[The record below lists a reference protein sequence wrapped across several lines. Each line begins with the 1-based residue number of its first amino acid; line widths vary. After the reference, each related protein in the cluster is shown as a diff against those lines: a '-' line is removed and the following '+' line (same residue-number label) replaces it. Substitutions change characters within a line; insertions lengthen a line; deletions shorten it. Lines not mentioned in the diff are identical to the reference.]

1 MLTDPNLDLRA
12 FIQSVRES
20 SSREFLQIDDK
31 LSADWELAACTTG
44 LESKLRVPV
53 IKYTSVT
60 DSAFPVVHNVCSS
73 LPRIARSIGE
83 TARQL
88 EERLDAAYDQQLAP
102 NCVTTGPVRDVIH
115 DAATLDLYK
124 LPNIRYTQSESH
136 GYISAACL
144 VARDPDSQ
152 SLNLSFHRLMVVGRS
167 RLAIYMTPGGHLD
180 RIFRSNQ
187 QKKLDTP
194 VAAFI
199 GSHPLW
205 SLGCLAAGPLSLD
218 EYSVIGG
225 LLGTRLEVVPALAQP
240 SLLVPARAEFS
251 LEGVLRHDLEMEEG
265 PYGEAFGYTSTK
277 KARPV
282 FELSSLSHR
291 HNAVFQ
297 DIVPAHQEHMVMTSA
312 AIRVHLN
319 RSLKARFSWIT
330 SLHLPAPMTLY
341 IAASSDV
348 DSQGVRD
355 MLRTTLGAE
364 RFVKMITVFDD
375 SINIT
380 SAKDT
385 QKALAVHVQA
395 DRDMVILPEM
405 SGNGLD
411 PSERDGKTTKW
422 GIDATAA
429 SVKEGL
435 AEANCLPD
443 DVVKRIDVGDILAR
457 ALAKNSNS

>member
-1 MLTDPNLDLRA
+1 VGDQHLDLRA
-12 FIQSVRES
+12 FIQSVKEN
-20 SSREFLQIDDK
+20 SSREYLQIDDN

-44 LESKLRVPV
+44 LESKLRVPL
-53 IKYTSVT
+53 IKYTSVAG
-60 DSAFPVVHNVCSS
+60 SAFPVVHNVCSS

-83 TARQL
+83 SAGQL
-88 EERLDAAYDQQLAP
+88 EERLDAAYDQLIAP
-102 NCVTTGPVRDVIH
+102 TCLSTGPVRDVIH
-115 DAATLDLYK
+115 DAATVDLYC

-136 GYISAACL
+136 GYLSAACL
-144 VARDPDSQ
+144 VAQDPNTQ
-152 SLNLSFHRLMVVGRS
+152 SLNLSFHRLMVVAKN

-187 QKKLDTP
+187 LKKLDTP

-218 EYSVIGG
+218 EYSVIGA
-225 LLGTRLEVVPALAQP
+225 LLGTGLEVVPALAQS

-251 LEGVLRHDLEMEEG
+251 LEGVLRHDQEMEEG
-265 PYGEAFGYTSTK
+265 PYGEAFGYTSIKQT
-277 KARPV
+277 RPV
-282 FELSSLSHR
+282 FELSSLSYR
-291 HNAVFQ
+291 HDAIFQ
-297 DIVPAHQEHMVMTSA
+297 DIVPGHQEHMVMTSA

-319 RSLKARFSWIT
+319 RTLTARYPWIT

-348 DSQGVRD
+348 ESQGISD
-355 MLRTTLGAE
+355 MLRTTLSEE

-375 SINIT
+375 SVNIS
-380 SAKDT
+380 SAKET
-385 QKALAVHVQA
+385 QKAIAVHVQA
-395 DRDMVILPEM
+395 DRDMVILPAM

-422 GIDATAA
+422 GIDATAT

-435 AEANCLPD
+435 VEANRLPD
-443 DVVKRIDVGDILAR
+443 EVLSRIDISDILAR
-457 ALAKNSNS
+457 ALAKNA